1 MTEEEI
7 PAKTILVVED
17 DERIGVFLA
26 EAISQ
31 ETAYHPLLVSD
42 GFEAL
47 RVTRDIRPS
56 LFLLDYRLPRMDG
69 VELYDRLH
77 AREELETI
85 PAIVVSANLP
95 LHELTKRGLAG
106 LKKPFDLD
114 QLLETVEK
122 TIAQSEE

>member
-1 MTEEEI
+1 MAEEEI
-7 PAKTILVVED
+7 PEKTILVVED
-17 DERIGVFLA
+17 DELIGVFLA

-47 RVTRDIRPS
+47 KVTHDFIPS
-56 LFLLDYRLPRMDG
+56 LFLLDYRLPKMNG

-77 AREELETI
+77 AREELETV

-95 LHELTKRGLAG
+95 LHELTKRGLLG

-114 QLLETVEK
+114 QLLEMVER
-122 TIAQSEE
+122 TITQPVE